1 MYKSFTY
8 KCLTGFILVAGALLI
23 SGCATSPSVTDPEV
37 FSVTPKTNAFSE
49 IRSISVEA
57 RDELRLLAKYQEA
70 LALESLTE
78 EQHKQ
83 KFHQATYIPQGFD
96 IEVDL
101 KVTDRALK
109 VAQAIATMAGYE
121 IEVDGKPIVKEPF
134 VSIDIENRPLND
146 ALKELGA
153 QTGDLI
159 TLEIY
164 PAANLMIFK
173 YNNENV

>member
-1 MYKSFTY
+1 MSKPFNVKYLMSLF
-8 KCLTGFILVAGALLI
+8 LAMGLVTL
-23 SGCATSPSVTDPEV
+23 SGCSMSPKEV
-37 FSVTPKTNAFSE
+37 ESEVVSVTPKTNALSE
-49 IRSISVEA
+49 IKAISIEA

-83 KFHQATYIPQGFD
+83 KFYQAVYIPQGFD
-96 IEVDL
+96 TTVDL
-101 KVTDRALK
+101 KVTDKALK
-109 VAQAIATMAGYE
+109 VAQAIATMAGYDL
-121 IEVDGKPIVKEPF
+121 EVDGKPLVKEPF

-146 ALKELGA
+146 ALKELGV

-164 PAANLMIFK
+164 PAANLIIFK